1 VAAAALALGVAFFFV
16 RSKQRRGPQTA
27 ASAVKFDR
35 FLDDEAPEAAAAP
48 PTFYQA
54 APPPASPPAAA
65 RGQDVEMSGSPGN
78 V

>member
-1 VAAAALALGVAFFFV
+1 MLALGIAFYAM
-16 RSKQRRGPQTA
+16 RSKQRRAPQTA

-54 APPPASPPAAA
+54 APPPASPPAAPQ
-65 RGQDVEMSGSPGN
+65 GQTLEMSGSPNN